1 MTQRVHRSHHAAN
14 GASPMAL
21 FVARTATLTT
31 RIAEALRSWFVAPWN
46 RSRNFDRGT
55 LSGIEVAVTC
65 ADRHQP

>member
-31 RIAEALRSWFVAPWN
+31 RTAQALRSWFVALWN
-46 RSRNFDRGT
+46 RSGSFARGT
-55 LSGIEVAVTC
+55 LSEIEVAVTC
-65 ADRHQP
+65 ADR